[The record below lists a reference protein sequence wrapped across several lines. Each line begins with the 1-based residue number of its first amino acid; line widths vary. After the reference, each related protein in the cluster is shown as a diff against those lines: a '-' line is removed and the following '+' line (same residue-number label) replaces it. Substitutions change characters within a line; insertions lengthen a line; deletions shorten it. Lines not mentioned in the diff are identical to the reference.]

1 MAYKLLSR
9 IPDGLKTILDMY
21 ENYITKLGK
30 DILSQLGAGVSKNPK
45 PFVDQLLALHS
56 KYYQVNNQVFESH
69 SLFTAAV
76 DKAFRTIVNDATN
89 ANGPEIL
96 ARYCDMMLKK
106 SVGKKE
112 IGTGQRRK
120 IKKEE
125 DQEDQEARLM
135 KMITLFK
142 YVDDK
147 DIFQKFYSR
156 MLAKR
161 LIYNASLSEELEI
174 NMINRLKEIC
184 GVEYTSKLNKMFTDI
199 TLSSDLNSNFK
210 AYIKENQL
218 QPQGFNIMKNEKQ
231 QYIYF

>member
-1 MAYKLLSR
+1 MAYQDRIIDEFETMLKDERFHDCTLAYKLLSR

-106 SVGKKE
+106 SVG
-112 IGTGQRRK
+112 RRSRGSRG
-120 IKKEE
+120 E
-125 DQEDQEARLM
+125 
-135 KMITLFK
+135 
-142 YVDDK
+142 VDENDHVV
-147 DIFQKFYSR
+147 QV
-156 MLAKR
+156 
-161 LIYNASLSEELEI
+161 
-174 NMINRLKEIC
+174 C
-184 GVEYTSKLNKMFTDI
+184 G
-199 TLSSDLNSNFK
+199 
-210 AYIKENQL
+210 
-218 QPQGFNIMKNEKQ
+218 
-231 QYIYF
+231 